1 MDLDYTGTTSILHS
15 IFLVFSVDTVCV
27 FAFRFEIF
35 QGLVF

>member
-15 IFLVFSVDTVCV
+15 VLLVFSVGIGCV